1 MKQLPFNERNLL
13 AQFNEHKLTEKKLN
27 YLKGGD
33 GGGGSDED
41 PPPPPWNP

>member
-13 AQFNEHKLTEKKLN
+13 KQFHEDKLTENKLN

-33 GGGGSDED
+33 GGGGEED